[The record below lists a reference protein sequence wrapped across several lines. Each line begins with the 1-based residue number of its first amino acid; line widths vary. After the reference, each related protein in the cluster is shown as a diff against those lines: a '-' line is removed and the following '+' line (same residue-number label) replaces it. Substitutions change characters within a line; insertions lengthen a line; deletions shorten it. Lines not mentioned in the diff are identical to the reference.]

1 MAPEVERAANNVKQ
15 TSMVTDP
22 TFLTTQQ
29 LLREYTSL
37 KELVFTR
44 LDAMDKAMELFNAN
58 ITRVP
63 TDTDKQISHL
73 KELHDEKFEGV
84 EKQFKERDVRTE
96 QSAIATKIAV
106 DAALQAQKEA
116 ASAQNDSNA
125 AAIAK
130 SEAATTKQI
139 DGIVAL
145 IASNNKGLDE
155 KIADIKGRLDRGEG
169 KTSISDPATNG
180 GLARLKE
187 AVESLMVTRG
197 GNIGHSQGA
206 AQMVGYVVGAFG
218 TGAAIMTIL
227 FYIISTLK
235 LGH

>member
-1 MAPEVERAANNVKQ
+1 MAPEIERASNSGK
-15 TSMVTDP
+15 VTDP

-73 KELHDEKFEGV
+73 KELHDERFSGV
-84 EKQFKERDVRTE
+84 DKQFTERDVRTE
-96 QSAIATKIAV
+96 QSATATKIAV

-116 ASAQNDSNA
+116 AGAQNESNA

-130 SEAATTKQI
+130 SEAATAKQI
-139 DGIVAL
+139 DGIIAL
-145 IASNNKGLDE
+145 LNSSLKALDE
-155 KIADIKGRLDRGEG
+155 KINDLKGRLDRGEG
-169 KTSISDPATNG
+169 KVA
-180 GLARLKE
+180 
-187 AVESLMVTRG
+187 
-197 GNIGHSQGA
+197 GHGDIW
-206 AQMVGYVVGAFG
+206 G
-218 TGAAIMTIL
+218 
-227 FYIISTLK
+227 YIIGGVGILSAILTLVIHFAK
-235 LGH
+235 

>member
-1 MAPEVERAANNVKQ
+1 MEPEIERASGNMQ
-15 TSMVTDP
+15 RSGPVTDP

-96 QSAIATKIAV
+96 QSATATKIAV

-116 ASAQNDSNA
+116 AGAQNESNA

-145 IASNNKGLDE
+145 IGSNNKGLDE
-155 KIADIKGRLDRGEG
+155 KIADLKGRLDRGEG
-169 KTSISDPATNG
+169 KMS
-180 GLARLKE
+180 
-187 AVESLMVTRG
+187 
-197 GNIGHSQGA
+197 GA
-206 AQMVGYVVGAFG
+206 GDTWGFIVAGIVVVG
-218 TGAAIMTIL
+218 
-227 FYIISTLK
+227 IIIDIIVKFS
-235 LGH
+235 GH